1 MFLLYIGTTLVIGA
15 VIYYILH
22 KSRLSERAT
31 CMLCGERLAE
41 IYNEG
46 AYAYDTR
53 ALIEKEHKCVNCG
66 GEMELKK
73 K

>member
-1 MFLLYIGTTLVIGA
+1 MFLFYIGTTLVIGA

-22 KSRLSERAT
+22 KSRVSERAT

-41 IYNEG
+41 IYNEAAFAYG
-46 AYAYDTR
+46 A
-53 ALIEKEHKCVNCG
+53 LMEKEHKCVKCG